1 MIVNFID
8 TVPPLVRFSSCTTTF
23 TPLVSPS
30 AEAMPAGAAAAGAVP
45 VAGAAA
51 GGGAG
56 VVAVVAVGAADD
68 DVAGAGS
75 FFEQARS
82 ATAMRRADAIDLL
95 MSQSKLI
102 VSP

>member
-1 MIVNFID
+1 
-8 TVPPLVRFSSCTTTF
+8 
-23 TPLVSPS
+23 
-30 AEAMPAGAAAAGAVP
+30 MPAGAAAAAGAVP
-45 VAGAAA
+45 VAGAEA

-56 VVAVVAVGAADD
+56 VVAVVAVGGADD

-95 MSQSKLI
+95 MPQSKLLASHETRLRHRRARRHPQ
-102 VSP
+102 SPPRRRGGHSDL